1 VAAAP
6 LYDFA
11 TLKRWRNE
19 AGLTRERVCADLEIS
34 YPWLARLEAGNQD
47 RAPSLALLNR
57 LAIYYGHG
65 LHELVTPE
73 RAAS

>member
-1 VAAAP
+1 MAAAP

-57 LAIYYGHG
+57 LAAYYGHE
-65 LHELVTPE
+65 LHELIAV